1 MRYLIAL
8 LFCLTA
14 DAVELATGIHNFT
27 LTQVENVRFI
37 SATNTS
43 GANVQISFIDAPS
56 TALNRNVTNFINV
69 HRPIG
74 QAPSNTVVTNIAYK
88 QIGNTATISNNHYRL
103 FPVQRSLTYG
113 LTVSNTGPLS
123 FGTQ

>member
-27 LTQVENVRFI
+27 LTQMEDVRFVA
-37 SATNTS
+37 ATNTS
-43 GANVQISFIDAPS
+43 GANVQITFTDAPS
-56 TALNRNVTNFINV
+56 TTLNRNVTNFINV

-88 QIGNTATISNNHYRL
+88 QIGPTVTISNNHYRL
-103 FPVQRSLTYG
+103 FPMRSLTYG
-113 LTVSNTGPLS
+113 LTVSNNGPLS